1 MLTIHPQYITDA
13 NGKKSLVVLPAD
25 EFDSIM
31 EELERNEEVKLY
43 DEAKKEDAGERILLA
58 DYLKQRE
65 TNHA

>member
-43 DEAKKEDAGERILLA
+43 DEAKQEDAGERILLA

>member
-1 MLTIHPQYITDA
+1 MVTIHPQYITDA

-25 EFDSIM
+25 EFNIIM

-65 TNHA
+65 INHA